1 MVYIKHTRMCTKT
14 CINYNKKEFVNRS
27 SLNKSI
33 HQCMHACVR
42 WCAWYEEIK
51 VLVIMSSVT
60 PTVVFFIVC
69 YRLTFSW
76 PAGPT
81 YVGNRPF
88 SHIMTCVFCFQ
99 YKWKQSYAHLYYM
112 HVRLVNVVT
121 TYKCKQQQGK
131 WFLPLRKM
139 ICSLK
144 EMSMPSKYSNKIEK
158 KLRRDI

>member
-1 MVYIKHTRMCTKT
+1 MVYIKHTRRCTKT

-27 SLNKSI
+27 SSNKSI

-42 WCAWYEEIK
+42 WCAWYKEIK

-60 PTVVFFIVC
+60 PTVVCFIVC

-81 YVGNRPF
+81 YVGNRPI
-88 SHIMTCVFCFQ
+88 SHIMTCVFNLFPKCFQ
-99 YKWKQSYAHLYYM
+99 YKWKCTSILHACAACERSYNLQVQA
-112 HVRLVNVVT
+112 T
-121 TYKCKQQQGK
+121 T
-131 WFLPLRKM
+131 RKM
-139 ICSLK
+139 ISSLK